1 MAIKSGIGFGEAQV
15 FDSSSLVNTYAKL
28 LAQQQKEEQKY
39 QSELADIM
47 ATVKT
52 DGVRD
57 ADKPIIANTY
67 GEIKKLYSE
76 AVNNKDPQQR
86 ALNRSLIKEKI
97 ASLNEYSARS
107 NQFAKEY
114 KSFAAQVAPNIWK
127 YDTKKIDEF
136 KLMANKPLVELGDR
150 AVIDPFDYIPKID
163 DSARDKVQSD
173 IYKQEEKRI
182 GAKDYIK
189 ETIAGTGE
197 RYVGVGDKNRVI
209 NDITSKLATSP
220 QYRQLAYSTYADM
233 NPGAVSPD
241 LEDVIANEL
250 KMYEQKFGYKY
261 EGSISRIPK
270 EPKGDTI
277 IIGGDAT
284 QPKTF
289 YSEEQKVKDKSG
301 KTVVKPSSKMVEFD
315 AFIGVNP
322 QQFSLPQLDKRLN
335 ITTGKWEPYRS
346 SGNVEIVGVGRRSG
360 SGAYNVIV
368 QDKDGFEYMVTEQD
382 LPVGIRNNKI
392 YKAAK
397 ASVYSS
403 RPSAPKPSTPPSPS
417 PKPNKNIIPG
427 KKDSRL

>member
-1 MAIKSGIGFGEAQV
+1 MAIKTGIGVGAAQI
-15 FDSSSLVNTYAKL
+15 FDNRGTINAYMKL
-28 LAQQQKEEQKY
+28 IQERKKEDAIY
-39 QSELADIM
+39 RTELADLISKIN
-47 ATVKT
+47 TK
-52 DGVRD
+52 GIND
-57 ADKPIIANTY
+57 ADKPEVLKMY
-67 GEIKKLYSE
+67 GDIKDLYGRSSSIKNRQE
-76 AVNNKDPQQR
+76 R
-86 ALNRSLIKEKI
+86 ALLKSQISKSI
-97 ASLNEYSARS
+97 SDLNEYAANSADFIKRYDS
-107 NQFAKEY
+107 LAKDMAKNPWAYDANKLQQFKKLKDLPLTQLGGMSSLDPFEYQRLPDMKSRDEVFGRVNRQGENFAKGFYKSAPGGREQYVKVLGDDKINELIDVNLQSNPEY
-114 KSFAAQVAPNIWK
+114 KYLAIKNWS
-127 YDTKKIDEF
+127 D
-136 KLMANKPLVELGDR
+136 ANPGQPL
-150 AVIDPFDYIPKID
+150 
-163 DSARDKVQSD
+163 
-173 IYKQEEKRI
+173 
-182 GAKDYIK
+182 
-189 ETIAGTGE
+189 
-197 RYVGVGDKNRVI
+197 
-209 NDITSKLATSP
+209 
-220 QYRQLAYSTYADM
+220 DM
-233 NPGAVSPD
+233 NKVR
-241 LEDVIANEL
+241 ANEVL
-250 KMYEQKFGYKY
+250 VYKTQY
-261 EGSISRIPK
+261 NPEYVSKPERIPK